1 MAISKH
7 PVGVDVDNIAIDD
20 VDVVDDVVVDNEDY
34 HIQTSRQPSLC
45 SLEGETPFWWH
56 SDIALQHG
64 VGGRMMMT
72 MVMMMMTKTIMMTK
86 KMIRNPEKM
95 PLEKRHRFS
104 RLFIGPKL

>member
-7 PVGVDVDNIAIDD
+7 PVGVDVDNMAIDD

-56 SDIALQHG
+56 PNIEPPAWCWWS
-64 VGGRMMMT
+64 
-72 MVMMMMTKTIMMTK
+72 
-86 KMIRNPEKM
+86 
-95 PLEKRHRFS
+95 
-104 RLFIGPKL
+104 